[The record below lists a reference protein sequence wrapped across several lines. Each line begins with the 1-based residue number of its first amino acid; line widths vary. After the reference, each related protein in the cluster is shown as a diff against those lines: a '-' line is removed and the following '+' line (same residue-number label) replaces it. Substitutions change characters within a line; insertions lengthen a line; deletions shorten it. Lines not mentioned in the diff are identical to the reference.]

1 MPDAARPAAATQ
13 GGDPRGP
20 RGSRSPLVAI
30 SRRLAAAAGQLAFA
44 PPVACVYNPLVY
56 AREPLELYLE
66 SWGSGSKELLF
77 VGMNPGPFGMMQTG
91 VPFGE
96 VGLVRDWL
104 GIQGAVSRPP
114 TEHPKRPVLG
124 FACRRSEVSGAR
136 LWGWARARF
145 GTPERFFARAFV
157 WNWCPLGF
165 LDEGGRNLTPD
176 KLPRHER
183 AALES
188 VCDAALL
195 EVVHGLGVSQVIAV
209 GAVAEAAV
217 RRALPGTSDVPAIAR
232 IPHPSPAS
240 PSANRGWAAQVDAAL
255 AAAGVDLGERAG
267 EAAWLSPRSR
277 ADTR

>member
-1 MPDAARPAAATQ
+1 MRHLHQFP
-13 GGDPRGP
+13 
-20 RGSRSPLVAI
+20 GSGQEILRLAPLVAL
-30 SRRLAAAAGQLAFA
+30 SRRLADAAGALAFA
-44 PPVACVYNPLVY
+44 PPVAFVYNPLVY
-56 AREPLELYLE
+56 AREPLERYLE
-66 SWGSGSKELLF
+66 RWGGGTKELLF

-104 GIQGAVSRPP
+104 GLAGTVSRPP
-114 TEHPKRPVLG
+114 AEHPKRPVLG

-145 GTPERFFARAFV
+145 ATPERFFARAFV

-165 LDEGGRNLTPD
+165 LDEGGRNLTPE
-176 KLPRHER
+176 KLPRAER
-183 AALES
+183 AAVEA
-188 VCDAALL
+188 VCDAALAEVVAAL
-195 EVVHGLGVSQVIAV
+195 EVRWVIAV

-217 RRALPGTSDVPAIAR
+217 RRALPGTSDAPAIAR

-240 PSANRGWAAQVDAAL
+240 PSANRGWAAQVEAAL

-267 EAAWLSPRSR
+267 EAARLIPRSR